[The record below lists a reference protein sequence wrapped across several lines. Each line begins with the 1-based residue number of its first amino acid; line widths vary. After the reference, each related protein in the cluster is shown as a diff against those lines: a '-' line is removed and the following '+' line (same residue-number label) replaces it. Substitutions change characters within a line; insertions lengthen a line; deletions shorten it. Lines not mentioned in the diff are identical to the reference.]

1 MARGVTE
8 EDPFAIFHAPPL
20 NETPEDRV
28 IRELK
33 ESEAKRV
40 SDEIDEQLKA
50 DRVAFKSQKNIV
62 QVLLLGQAESGE
74 FGHPSFCACSYRI
87 QANPRPSKV
96 SGDRLTDFLF

>member
-1 MARGVTE
+1 MARGVTD

-28 IRELK
+28 AREFK

-50 DRVAFKSQKNIV
+50 DRAAYKTQKNIV

-74 FGHPSFCACSYRI
+74 YY
-87 QANPRPSKV
+87 
-96 SGDRLTDFLF
+96 